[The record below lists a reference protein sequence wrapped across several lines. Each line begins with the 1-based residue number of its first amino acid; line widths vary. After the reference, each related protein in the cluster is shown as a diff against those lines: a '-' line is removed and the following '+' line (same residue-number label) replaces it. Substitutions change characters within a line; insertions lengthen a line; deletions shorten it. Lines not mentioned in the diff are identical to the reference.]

1 MGKERVVFGWLF
13 ICFIFIASALV
24 FWPNVRKNFLN
35 LFKSKESNS
44 KILAIATKKDKAKTK
59 QMVQDMQ
66 DMKEKK
72 GGFFANLK
80 QLKINMIKSRSLK
93 MLQLK
98 LKTKALCLRMGYCI
112 PKKSVK

>member
-1 MGKERVVFGWLF
+1 MGKERIVFGWLF

-44 KILAIATKKDKAKTK
+44 KILAIATKKKQAKTK
-59 QMVQDMQ
+59 QMVQ

-80 QLKINMIKSRSLK
+80 QLKVNMIKSRSLK

-112 PKKSVK
+112 PKTSVK